1 MSKKKSIISY
11 EKLTIEQKKQ
21 LLMAF
26 PDGFAG
32 NMTKMT
38 NPITGEVFDS
48 LLWET
53 DEIIYLVKLPKVTAK
68 SPSVEDDEEDFD
80 DEIDKFDGKGDDDD
94 DMNSD
99 DDDDDDDYDDKDDS
113 SDDDEDED

>member
-11 EKLTIEQKKQ
+11 EKLNIEQKKQ

-32 NMTKMT
+32 STTKMT
-38 NPITGEVFDS
+38 NPVTGEVYDS

-53 DEIIYLVKLPKVTAK
+53 EEVIYLVKLPKVSSK
-68 SPSVEDDEEDFD
+68 SPSVDDDDEEFEDDF
-80 DEIDKFDGKGDDDD
+80 DKFDGKGDEDDMADDD
-94 DMNSD
+94 EEEDTYGD
-99 DDDDDDDYDDKDDS
+99 DAAEDES
-113 SDDDEDED
+113 DEDED

>member
-11 EKLTIEQKKQ
+11 EKMTIDQKKQ

-32 NMTKMT
+32 SMTKMT

-53 DEIIYLVKLPKVTAK
+53 EEIIYLVKLPKITAK
-68 SPSVEDDEEDFD
+68 SPSVDDDEEDFED
-80 DEIDKFDGKGDDDD
+80 DFDAVDAKGDDDD
-94 DMNSD
+94 MSD
-99 DDDDDDDYDDKDDS
+99 DEEEDDSYDKPDDDGE
-113 SDDDEDED
+113 DDED

>member
-11 EKLTIEQKKQ
+11 DKLNIEQKKQ

-32 NMTKMT
+32 SMTKMT

-53 DEIIYLVKLPKVTAK
+53 EEIVYLVKLPKVTVK
-68 SPSVEDDEEDFD
+68 SPSVDDDEEDFEED
-80 DEIDKFDGKGDDDD
+80 FDKFDAKGDDDD
-94 DMNSD
+94 I
-99 DDDDDDDYDDKDDS
+99 
-113 SDDDEDED
+113 SDDDEEDDNYGDEPDEEADEDED

>member
-11 EKLTIEQKKQ
+11 EKLNIEQKKQ

-32 NMTKMT
+32 ATTKMT
-38 NPITGEVFDS
+38 NPITGEIYDS

-53 DEIIYLVKLPKVTAK
+53 EEVIYLVKLPKVTAK
-68 SPSVEDDEEDFD
+68 SPSVDDDEEEFE
-80 DEIDKFDGKGDDDD
+80 DEFDKFDGKGDEDDI
-94 DMNSD
+94 SD
-99 DDDDDDDYDDKDDS
+99 DDEEEDNYGDEAVEE
-113 SDDDEDED
+113 DDEDED

>member
-11 EKLTIEQKKQ
+11 DKLNIEQKKQ

-32 NMTKMT
+32 STTKMT
-38 NPITGEVFDS
+38 NPITGEIYDS

-53 DEIIYLVKLPKVTAK
+53 EEVVYLVKLPKVTSK
-68 SPSVEDDEEDFD
+68 SPSVEDDEEDFEED
-80 DEIDKFDGKGDDDD
+80 FDKFDGK
-94 DMNSD
+94 
-99 DDDDDDDYDDKDDS
+99 
-113 SDDDEDED
+113 EDEDDVTTDDEEEDNYGDDAAEEGEEDED

>member
-11 EKLTIEQKKQ
+11 EKLNIEQKKQ

-32 NMTKMT
+32 AMTKMN
-38 NPITGEVFDS
+38 NPITGEAMDA

-53 DEIIYLVKLPKVTAK
+53 DEAIYLVKLPKQNIRAAAV
-68 SPSVEDDEEDFD
+68 
-80 DEIDKFDGKGDDDD
+80 DDDD
-94 DMNSD
+94 DEEFEDEEFGKFDGND
-99 DDDDDDDYDDKDDS
+99 EDDS
-113 SDDDEDED
+113 SDDDDEEDTYGDEPEEEEDTDEE

>member
-11 EKLTIEQKKQ
+11 EKLTIDQKKQ
-21 LLMAF
+21 LLMAY

-53 DEIIYLVKLPKVTAK
+53 EEVIYLVKLPKVTAK
-68 SPSVEDDEEDFD
+68 SPSVDEDEEDFD

-99 DDDDDDDYDDKDDS
+99 DDDDDDYDDDDGAAEE
-113 SDDDEDED
+113 DEDED

>member
-11 EKLTIEQKKQ
+11 EKLTIDQKKQ

-32 NMTKMT
+32 NTTKMT

-53 DEIIYLVKLPKVTAK
+53 EEVIYLVKLPKVSVK
-68 SPSVEDDEEDFD
+68 SPSVEEDEDDFEE
-80 DEIDKFDGKGDDDD
+80 EIDKFDAKDDDED
-94 DMNSD
+94 LGA
-99 DDDDDDDYDDKDDS
+99 DDDDDDDYDDKDDA
-113 SDDDEDED
+113 SDEEDDED

>member
-11 EKLTIEQKKQ
+11 EKMTIDQKKQ

-32 NMTKMT
+32 SMTKMT

-53 DEIIYLVKLPKVTAK
+53 EEIIYLVKLPKITAK
-68 SPSVEDDEEDFD
+68 SPSVDDDEEDFED
-80 DEIDKFDGKGDDDD
+80 DFDAVDAKGDDDD
-94 DMNSD
+94 MSD
-99 DDDDDDDYDDKDDS
+99 DEEEEDSYDKPDDDGE
-113 SDDDEDED
+113 DDED

>member
-11 EKLTIEQKKQ
+11 EKMTIDQKKQ

-32 NMTKMT
+32 SMTKMT

-53 DEIIYLVKLPKVTAK
+53 DEIIYLVKLPKITAK
-68 SPSVEDDEEDFD
+68 SPSVDDDEEDFED
-80 DEIDKFDGKGDDDD
+80 DFDAVDAKGEED
-94 DMNSD
+94 DM
-99 DDDDDDDYDDKDDS
+99 
-113 SDDDEDED
+113 SDDDEEEDSYDKPDDDGDDDED

>member
-11 EKLTIEQKKQ
+11 EKLTIDQKKQ

-32 NMTKMT
+32 NTTKMT

-53 DEIIYLVKLPKVTAK
+53 EEVIYLVKLPKITAK
-68 SPSVEDDEEDFD
+68 SPSVEEDEEDFD
-80 DEIDKFDGKGDDDD
+80 DDIDKFDGKGDDDD
-94 DMNSD
+94 DMDSD
-99 DDDDDDDYDDKDDS
+99 DDDNDDYDDKDDS
-113 SDDDEDED
+113 AEDDDDED

>member
-11 EKLTIEQKKQ
+11 EKLTIDQKKQ

-32 NMTKMT
+32 NTTKMT

-53 DEIIYLVKLPKVTAK
+53 EEVQQELFALYKLQVA
-68 SPSVEDDEEDFD
+68 SE
-80 DEIDKFDGKGDDDD
+80 GA
-94 DMNSD
+94 NHA
-99 DDDDDDDYDDKDDS
+99 
-113 SDDDEDED
+113 

>member
-11 EKLTIEQKKQ
+11 EKLTIEQKKE
-21 LLMAF
+21 LLLAF

-32 NMTKMT
+32 ETTKMT

-53 DEIIYLVKLPKVTAK
+53 EEAIYLVKLPKLKAK
-68 SPSVEDDEEDFD
+68 SPSV
-80 DEIDKFDGKGDDDD
+80 
-94 DMNSD
+94 D
-99 DDDDDDDYDDKDDS
+99 DDDDDDDIEDEMDKFDGGDEDDS
-113 SDDDEDED
+113 SDDDEDDNYGDDPSDDAADDEDED

>member
-11 EKLTIEQKKQ
+11 EKLTIDQKKQ

-53 DEIIYLVKLPKVTAK
+53 DEVIYLVKLPKVSVK
-68 SPSVEDDEEDFD
+68 SPSVEEDDDVFEEDMG
-80 DEIDKFDGKGDDDD
+80 KFDGKGDDDD
-94 DMNSD
+94 DLNSE
-99 DDDDDDDYDDKDDS
+99 DDDDDDYDDKDDS
-113 SDDDEDED
+113 ADDDEDED